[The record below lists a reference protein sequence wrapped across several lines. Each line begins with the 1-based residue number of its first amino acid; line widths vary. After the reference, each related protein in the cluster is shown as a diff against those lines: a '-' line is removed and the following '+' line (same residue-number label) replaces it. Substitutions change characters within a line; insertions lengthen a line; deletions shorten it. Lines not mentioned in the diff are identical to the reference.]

1 MDKDEFQTISA
12 VIDGRL
18 EAMGVEGATH
28 MVRIFELISA
38 SFAGED
44 RRPTVLVHGV
54 KHNLIVLSVNV
65 DELDMVEMLATAYAK
80 MHDTFIGDKPAPGDI
95 H

>member
-1 MDKDEFQTISA
+1 

-18 EAMGVEGATH
+18 KAMGTEGATH
-28 MVRIFELISA
+28 MVRMFEMISA

-54 KHNLIVLSVNV
+54 KHNLMVLSVNV
-65 DELDMVEMLATAYAK
+65 EELDMVEMLATAYAQ
-80 MHDTFIGDKPAPGDI
+80 MHDTFIGDKPEQGDL

>member
-1 MDKDEFQTISA
+1 
-12 VIDGRL
+12 
-18 EAMGVEGATH
+18 MGVEGATH
-28 MVRIFELISA
+28 MVRMFEMISA

-65 DELDMVEMLATAYAK
+65 EELEMVDMLATAYAK
-80 MHDTFIGDKPAPGDI
+80 MHDTFIGDKPEQGDM